1 MSKKISKAMLTLV
14 TVLTL
19 AAGFAGAN
27 SVSADEVNESD
38 QLNVLQSEG
47 KESKETNVISSVEAS
62 DDTQLAHLGSAG
74 INWAL
79 VGGGIL
85 VVLLAIGG
93 FLFIRKRE
101 NDLNKKQ

>member
-1 MSKKISKAMLTLV
+1 MSKKISKAMLASI

-19 AAGFAGAN
+19 TAGVTGAN
-27 SVSADEVNESD
+27 SVSADEINESD

-47 KESKETNVISSVEAS
+47 KESKETNVTSSVEAS

-74 INWAL
+74 INWML